1 MGEVLTEFIGILAGG
16 ISEFATAVGS
26 ALNGA
31 VTAMFLETSEAGVVG
46 LSTFGGTVAL
56 FGGVALAV
64 GFVTLIFHWL
74 ESIGN

>member
-31 VTAMFLETSEAGVVG
+31 VTAMFLETTETGVA